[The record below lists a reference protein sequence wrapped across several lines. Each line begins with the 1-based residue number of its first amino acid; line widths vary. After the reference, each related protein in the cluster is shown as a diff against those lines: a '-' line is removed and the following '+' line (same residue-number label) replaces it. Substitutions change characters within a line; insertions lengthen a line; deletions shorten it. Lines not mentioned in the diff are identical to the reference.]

1 MKNEGQQLQRPS
13 PGEETTKIVVQTDNK
28 EGWWNSLSTGTKRV
42 VATFAALAGMSLI
55 TYIAYLYAKKVV
67 RDKRA
72 KEEEKKSFGND
83 KHATWAKLFK
93 QGIDNDG
100 WWGTDVPL
108 IRQTMRDI
116 PTQEDFNKVVVS
128 YAKMYKGANL
138 IADLTDDLTKLEYQE
153 MMAIKNGKPKTAKD
167 NTGKRIYDPTG
178 WAKRIHA
185 AVNYTW
191 FGFLPGTDEDAIK
204 AVFQEFPSRKAFYD
218 TATSYRKLY
227 AVSLYSDLDGD
238 LDWSWD
244 WRAALK
250 KKPPK

>member
-1 MKNEGQQLQRPS
+1 MKNGGRIQRRPS
-13 PGEETTKIVVQTDNK
+13 RRDDSTRIVVQTDK
-28 EGWWNSLSTGTKRV
+28 QGWWSSLSEGTKRV
-42 VATFAALAGMSLI
+42 VATFGAIAGMSLV
-55 TYIAYLYAKKVV
+55 TYLAYLYARKVV

-72 KEEEKKSFGND
+72 KVEQTKSFGKD
-83 KHATWAKLFK
+83 RHATWAKLFK

-108 IRQTMRDI
+108 IRQTMREI
-116 PTQEDFNKVVVS
+116 PSQEDFDKVVTS
-128 YAKMYKGANL
+128 YAKMYKGANM

-153 MMAIKNGKPKTAKD
+153 MMAIKNGKPKRAKD
-167 NTGKRIYDPTG
+167 SKGVKIYDPTG

-191 FGFLPGTDEDAIK
+191 IGFMPGTDDDAIK
-204 AVFQEFPSRKAFYD
+204 AVFLEIPTRKAFYD
-218 TATSYRKLY
+218 TAKVYRKLY
-227 AVSLYSDLDGD
+227 GVSLYSDLDGD